1 MQPWLTQL
9 KTALPRCDESLVLDT
24 CQCYLGAV
32 SLLQLWSSL
41 VQHQLKLRFVIKGM
55 KLCILQP
62 SKRCYMM
69 KQFAAKLSISS

>member
-1 MQPWLTQL
+1 MRPWLTQL
-9 KTALPRCDESLVLDT
+9 KTLLPRCDEGLVLAT
-24 CQCYLGAV
+24 CQCYLGAA

-62 SKRCYMM
+62 SKCYYMM
-69 KQFAAKLSISS
+69 KQFAVKPYIGS